1 MSPHLHSTVADRYTL
16 TSELRVQPGFSAWL
30 ATDSTLGRDCQLFM
44 VSDPALTAR
53 ANAITSSL
61 ALSSNPY
68 FTPVRQL
75 LRDGDASL
83 IITDLDEGVSV
94 HELLEHGRKFGPEG
108 MRAIMCELCDAAD
121 SLLEVSLNHQGICA
135 GTVRLVPDG
144 VKLAD
149 APVSCVIRPWAVD
162 GEQSLHDEQLAIK
175 QIAGVLFAM
184 ITGKDFMPGVND
196 TLPDAFHADGVPSE
210 YATICSRALEVPAVA
225 GKKPVPLLTLREMR
239 VLLGDPIAWD
249 QLPSGE
255 LPAIDGQGAPSI
267 GQVALVPTME
277 SEERKAKEA
286 EEIREEEAARKAKEA
301 ERKAKDASWD
311 AGQLLFAGGKAVED
325 VKPSAEDT
333 NILAPLAPLDDA
345 PAPAEPEEPAYVN
358 TLNSRKT
365 MMMDVSQIRQTVA
378 HDNAADEQEP
388 APADGGAAA
397 AVGDAQDD
405 EMTRP
410 MAKAPA
416 LPDRPADEPAPAD
429 GVIADERELAEAADN
444 SLAVIVA
451 ETEAVEAAK
460 AAKKAQAEAIAET
473 EAPALPPRP
482 ESKPAGDADSAPA
495 AAQPVAAASTKPMA
509 VAATQSGGVAA
520 RDASAPVSASVA
532 AQPASAS
539 ASAQAVAAAAAQ
551 PASEQGVPAS
561 TAPQSA
567 SNPAMPVPPV
577 PSRPQPAATAVPA
590 NHLGEAMPPV
600 IAPATKP
607 VAPLID
613 EDEDATTL
621 PPSFAPTFLPQR
633 GVDPDAMLADHSD
646 DGSDGEDQPVR
657 SRKSK
662 IIGAIIGVLIFLA
675 LVGGGVALIITMMN
689 SHSGTP
695 DQGNDQSG
703 WPGINENEVPFP
715 GKNGSTTG
723 AASGSAMETL
733 AAAPDVVPPSG
744 ELVIVPGTDGW

>member
-61 ALSSNPY
+61 ALSGNPY

-83 IITDLDEGVSV
+83 IITDLDEGMSV

-162 GEQSLHDEQLAIK
+162 GEQSLPDEQLAIK

-184 ITGKDFMPGVND
+184 ITGKDFIPGVND

-239 VLLGDPIAWD
+239 VLLGDPIAWG

-255 LPAIDGQGAPSI
+255 LPALDGQGAPSI

-286 EEIREEEAARKAKEA
+286 DELHEEEAARKAREA

-333 NILAPLAPLDDA
+333 NILAPFDDA
-345 PAPAEPEEPAYVN
+345 PAPAEPEEPGYVN

-378 HDNAADEQEP
+378 HGDMADEP

-397 AVGDAQDD
+397 ADGDAQDD

-416 LPDRPADEPAPAD
+416 LPDRPADEPAPPD
-429 GVIADERELAEAADN
+429 GAIADERELAAAADN

-460 AAKKAQAEAIAET
+460 EAKKAQAEAIAET

-482 ESKPAGDADSAPA
+482 ESKPAGDGASAPA
-495 AAQPVAAASTKPMA
+495 AAQPVAAAGAKPAA
-509 VAATQSGGVAA
+509 VTTAQSGDAAA
-520 RDASAPVSASVA
+520 RDAAASVSSVS

-539 ASAQAVAAAAAQ
+539 TSTQAAATASQ
-551 PASEQGVPAS
+551 PASGQGAPAPAAA
-561 TAPQSA
+561 APQSA
-567 SNPAMPVPPV
+567 SNPALPAPPV

-590 NHLGEAMPPV
+590 NHLGDAMPPV
-600 IAPATKP
+600 IAPATK
-607 VAPLID
+607 PLID

-633 GVDPDAMLADHSD
+633 GTGPDAMLADHSD

-689 SHSGTP
+689 SHPSTP

-744 ELVIVPGTDGW
+744 ELVIVPGADGW

>member
-61 ALSSNPY
+61 ALSGNPY

-162 GEQSLHDEQLAIK
+162 GEQSLPDEQLAIR

-184 ITGKDFMPGVND
+184 ITGKDFIPGVND

-239 VLLGDPIAWD
+239 VLLGDPIAWG

-255 LPAIDGQGAPSI
+255 LPALDGQGAPSI

-286 EEIREEEAARKAKEA
+286 EEIREEEATRKAREA

-333 NILAPLAPLDDA
+333 NILAPFDDA

-378 HDNAADEQEP
+378 HGDMADEP
-388 APADGGAAA
+388 APADGGAAEA
-397 AVGDAQDD
+397 DGDAQDD

-429 GVIADERELAEAADN
+429 GAIADERELAAAADN

-460 AAKKAQAEAIAET
+460 EAKKAQAEAIAET

-482 ESKPAGDADSAPA
+482 ESEPSGNGDSALDAPH
-495 AAQPVAAASTKPMA
+495 PVAAASTKSAA
-509 VAATQSGGVAA
+509 VPVAQSG
-520 RDASAPVSASVA
+520 DVSA
-532 AQPASAS
+532 
-539 ASAQAVAAAAAQ
+539 
-551 PASEQGVPAS
+551 QGVPAS
-561 TAPQSA
+561 AATTAQSASGAPASA
-567 SNPAMPVPPV
+567 SNPALPAPPV

-590 NHLGEAMPPV
+590 NHLGDAMPPV

-607 VAPLID
+607 LID
-613 EDEDATTL
+613 ENEDATTL

-633 GVDPDAMLADHSD
+633 GTGPDAMLADHSD

-689 SHSGTP
+689 SHPSTP

-744 ELVIVPGTDGW
+744 ELVIVPGADGW